1 MATDALNERWYN
13 KQGVKSRMYGCKTN
27 TRVII
32 YARYVVEINGERLG
46 PEFDSELEAEEYS
59 LRKLKELGE

>member
-1 MATDALNERWYN
+1 MATDTLNERWPD
-13 KQGVKSRMYGCKTN
+13 KQGVKAMLYGCKTN

-32 YARYVVEINGERLG
+32 YAKYVVEINGERLG
-46 PEFDSELEAEEYS
+46 PEFDSEAEAEEYS